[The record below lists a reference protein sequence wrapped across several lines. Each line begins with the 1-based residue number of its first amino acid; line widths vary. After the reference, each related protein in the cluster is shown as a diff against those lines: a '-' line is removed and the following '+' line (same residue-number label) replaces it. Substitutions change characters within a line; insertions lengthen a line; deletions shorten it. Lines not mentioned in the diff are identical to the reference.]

1 MVCSL
6 GGDFQEN
13 SKLGFQA
20 ENSKLFLR
28 QPWGRFRAKQTI
40 LGQNKSHPRLGDWFV
55 SCFSG

>member
-28 QPWGRFRAKQTI
+28 PALGTISGKTDDFGAKQKPPAF
-40 LGQNKSHPRLGDWFV
+40 G
-55 SCFSG
+55 